1 VRKSAVVHRV
11 IRVML
16 QTRWSA
22 EAWLVVRVEFQ
33 ADNRAEIHRAET
45 SAFAL
50 VWRRERAG
58 ADRQR
63 WRAATSRCWRPAER
77 RIRVWLFFKRLRRR
91 SACRWRSCWN

>member
-1 VRKSAVVHRV
+1 VVHRV

-63 WRAATSRCWRPAER
+63 
-77 RIRVWLFFKRLRRR
+77 
-91 SACRWRSCWN
+91 